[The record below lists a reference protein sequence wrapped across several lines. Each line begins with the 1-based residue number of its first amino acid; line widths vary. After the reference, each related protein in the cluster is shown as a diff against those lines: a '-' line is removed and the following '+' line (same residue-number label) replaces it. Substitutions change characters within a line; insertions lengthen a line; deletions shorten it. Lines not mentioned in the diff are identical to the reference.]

1 VGVDWQTSLA
11 LRAADLACRR
21 PFLRAARAPRR
32 TQEQALRRILT
43 ANAAT
48 AFGHSHG
55 FEGLRS
61 LDAFRAAVP
70 VQTYDSLKDAIR
82 TQAELGV
89 ATLTREPPVFYARTS
104 GTTGPARDFPV
115 TATAQQVQRTA
126 QKILAASIHR
136 CSNFFRGTVAG
147 FGGAYV
153 EGQLPSGQPF
163 GSASGQTHATTPSF
177 VHRKLVVSSAAQE
190 LHDPLEKYHL
200 YALCA
205 LRAPDLT
212 GLIAANPS
220 TFVSVMRHIETCAEA
235 VLRDLTQGSFTIG
248 HEPSPAAS
256 AAAGRAA
263 PCPGQA
269 RRLQAALAGPL
280 RLDAIW
286 PHLSALASWTGGNC
300 RPALDRLTSLLPPA
314 VRTIEIGYRASEFVG
329 TINVDAASNLCLPDV
344 RHTIFEF
351 VEQDQWE
358 RGDAD
363 FRWLDEIEETRR
375 YYIFATTVSGL
386 YRYHINDVVEVAG
399 HFAGCPGLRFVQK
412 GQGVTSITG
421 EKLHESQLLEAVRWA
436 TAAAGLRSAFFMA
449 LADPAEARY
458 RLFYETEQPR
468 QGLAETLSA
477 GLDRS
482 LSALNIEYAAKR
494 GSDRLHAPC
503 VTLLAPGAGEALK
516 RHMIANGQR
525 EAQCKLPVLADA
537 GRWRFDFA
545 PYAWEALA

>member
-1 VGVDWQTSLA
+1 MGIDWQTSLA
-11 LRAADLACRR
+11 LRAADLAYRR
-21 PFLRAARAPRR
+21 PFLRAARDPRR
-32 TQEQALRRILT
+32 TQEQALQRILR

-48 AFGHSHG
+48 TFGRSYG
-55 FEGLRS
+55 FEGLSS
-61 LDAFRAAVP
+61 LDAYRAAVP
-70 VQTYDSLKDAIR
+70 VQTYEGLEAAIQ
-82 TQAELGV
+82 TQAEHGV
-89 ATLTREPPVFYARTS
+89 PALTCEPPLFYARTS

-115 TATAQQVQRTA
+115 TATAQRVQRTA
-126 QKILAASIHR
+126 QRILAASIYR
-136 CSNFFRGTVAG
+136 CSRFFLGSVAC

-153 EGQLPSGQPF
+153 EGRLPSGQPF
-163 GSASGQTHATTPSF
+163 GSASGQTHATTPAF
-177 VHRKLVVSSAAQE
+177 VRKKFVVSSAAQE

-205 LRAPDLT
+205 LRVPDLT

-220 TFVSVMRHIETCAEA
+220 TFVSVIRHIETCAEA
-235 VLRDLTQGSFTIG
+235 VLRDLTDGSFTITAP
-248 HEPSPAAS
+248 PSPAAR
-256 AAAGRAA
+256 AAVGRAT

-269 RRLQAALAGPL
+269 RRLQAALGDM

-286 PHLSALASWTGGNC
+286 PHLSALACWTGGNC
-300 RPALDRLTSLLPPA
+300 RPALDRLAPLLPPA

-329 TINVDAASNLCLPDV
+329 TINVDAANNLCLPDL

-351 VEQDQWE
+351 VEQDSWE

-363 FRWLDEIEETRR
+363 FRWLDQIEEGRR
-375 YYIFATTVSGL
+375 YYLFATTVSGL

-399 HFAGCPGLRFVQK
+399 RFAHCPGLRFVQK

-421 EKLHESQLLEAVRWA
+421 EKLHESQVLEAVRLA
-436 TAAAGLRSAFFMA
+436 APAAGLPPAFFIA
-449 LADPAEARY
+449 LADPQAARY
-458 RLFYETEQPR
+458 RLFYETGQPWP
-468 QGLAETLSA
+468 GLAETLSA

-482 LSALNIEYAAKR
+482 LAALNIEYAAKR
-494 GSDRLHAPC
+494 GSERLHAPG

-545 PYAWEALA
+545 PYAWQTLA

>member
-1 VGVDWQTSLA
+1 MSFDWQTSLA

-21 PFLRAARAPRR
+21 PFLRAARDPRR
-32 TQEQALRRILT
+32 SQEQALQRILT

-48 AFGHSHG
+48 AFGRTHG
-55 FEGLRS
+55 FERLRS

-70 VQTYDSLKDAIR
+70 VQTYDRLEDAIR
-82 TQAELGV
+82 AQAEHGV
-89 ATLTREPPVFYARTS
+89 PTLTREPPTFYARTS

-115 TATAQQVQRTA
+115 TATAQRVQRTA

-136 CSNFFRGTVAG
+136 SSNFFRGSVAG

-153 EGQLPSGQPF
+153 EGRLPSGQPF

-177 VHRKLVVSSAAQE
+177 VRRKFVVTSAAQE

-205 LRAPDLT
+205 LRTPELT

-220 TFVSVMRHIETCAEA
+220 TFVSIFRHIESYADV
-235 VLRDLTQGSFTIG
+235 VLRDLTDGSFTITDA
-248 HEPSPAAS
+248 PSPAAR
-256 AAAGRAA
+256 AAAGWAA
-263 PCPGQA
+263 PRPGQA
-269 RRLQAALAGPL
+269 RRLQAALADTL
-280 RLDAIW
+280 RFDAVW
-286 PHLSALASWTGGNC
+286 PRLAAIASWTGGNC
-300 RPALDRLTSLLPPA
+300 RPALDRVTSLLPPA

-329 TINVDAASNLCLPDV
+329 TINIDATSNLCLPDV

-363 FRWLDEIEETRR
+363 FCWLDEIEEGRR
-375 YYIFATTVSGL
+375 YYVFATTVSGL

-399 HFAGCPGLRFVQK
+399 HFARCPGLSFVQK
-412 GQGVTSITG
+412 GQGATSITG
-421 EKLHESQLLEAVRWA
+421 EKLYESQLLEAIRQ
-436 TAAAGLRSAFFMA
+436 AAPAVGLPPAFFIA
-449 LADPAEARY
+449 LADPAAARY

-468 QGLAETLSA
+468 PGLAETLSA

-482 LSALNIEYAAKR
+482 LAALNIEYAAKR
-494 GSDRLHAPC
+494 GSERLHAPC

-537 GRWRFDFA
+537 GDWRFDFA
-545 PYAWEALA
+545 PYAWEAPA